1 MTNEQK
7 LQAQFKLAMRVFAL
21 TIKRTFNAGM
31 HDKDIN
37 WRHMAIKD
45 FADLRRVYECIEAG
59 DLTNAWRYAS
69 LVETAVRDEIP
80 KFLWDLM
87 RDKEIR

>member
-1 MTNEQK
+1 
-7 LQAQFKLAMRVFAL
+7 
-21 TIKRTFNAGM
+21 
-31 HDKDIN
+31 
-37 WRHMAIKD
+37 
-45 FADLRRVYECIEAG
+45 VYECIEAG